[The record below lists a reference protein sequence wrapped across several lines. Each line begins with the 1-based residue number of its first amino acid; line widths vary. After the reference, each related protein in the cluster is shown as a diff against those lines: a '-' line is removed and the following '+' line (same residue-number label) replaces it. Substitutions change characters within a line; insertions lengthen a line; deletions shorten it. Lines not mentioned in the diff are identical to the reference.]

1 MIVHCYCN
9 SLVSLCIIAIVHC
22 CLSHFIVAIILL
34 LLLLCIIIVYIVHY
48 YCSALSIVHNGL
60 SLFTVVTS
68 VVIVNCYFVLLFIVF
83 GMYWVMSL
91 FICYIVKPTIVI
103 VHSHWDHCS
112 LLCQQLI
119 WHCRQYWDS
128 RILFLL
134 VVYYARFPTV
144 VQSLQGHTHAH
155 AHRL

>member
-60 SLFTVVTS
+60 SLFI
-68 VVIVNCYFVLLFIVF
+68 VVIVNCYYVLLFIVF
-83 GMYWVMSL
+83 VMYCVMSL
-91 FICYIVKPTIVI
+91 FICYTVKPTIFI
-103 VHSHWDHCS
+103 VYSHWDHCS
-112 LLCQQLI
+112 LLCQQ
-119 WHCRQYWDS
+119 RMN
-128 RILFLL
+128 LFGIIDNIGMS
-134 VVYYARFPTV
+134 F
-144 VQSLQGHTHAH
+144 
-155 AHRL
+155 